1 MKRSFGSLIILPP
14 ASARIHRLRYTR
26 TVVRVLTLLGVAVL
40 SAFFGVRHFTPPP
53 VPDVERVRL
62 ERENQALKI
71 EKRDL
76 ELQAKQLE
84 FRVNKLEEIS
94 KEVTN
99 KTAKD

>member
-26 TVVRVLTLLGVAVL
+26 SIVRALTLLGVALV
-40 SAFFGVRHFTPPP
+40 SAIFAVRHFSPAP
-53 VPDVERVRL
+53 VPEVERVRL
-62 ERENQALKI
+62 ERENQLLKA

-76 ELQAKQLE
+76 ELQAKKLE

-94 KEVTN
+94 KEVTT
-99 KTAKD
+99 KPDKD